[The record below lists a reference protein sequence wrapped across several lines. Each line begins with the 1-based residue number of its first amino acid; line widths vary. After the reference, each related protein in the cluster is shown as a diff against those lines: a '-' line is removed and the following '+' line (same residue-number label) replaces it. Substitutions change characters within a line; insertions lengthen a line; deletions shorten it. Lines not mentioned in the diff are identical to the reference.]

1 MKRLEKE
8 LLLLDLENANLDI
21 ERKHKKLDT
30 IIVYFLDEE
39 GDSFTPTPTP
49 PEEAQ
54 PVNVDEKVSGT
65 TSDENPENKEENKQ
79 KEEPKI
85 EEPLEDLENSPK
97 EDLLPQEIKTVYRKI
112 MMKTHPDKTKGKP
125 FEEEYEEFYKRAVK
139 AKNENDK
146 AEILYIA
153 YKLNVKEVFDVDDEH
168 FGNVRYKI
176 KTLEMKSTQMDNN
189 PFWVWYHTDNVAL
202 KNIMTQQ
209 IAKMRAKPK
218 K

>member
-1 MKRLEKE
+1 MKRIEKE
-8 LLLLDLENANLDI
+8 LLLIDLENANLDV
-21 ERKHKKLDT
+21 ERKYKKLDT

-39 GDSFTPTPTP
+39 QPEIPTPDP
-49 PEEAQ
+49 KEAAE
-54 PVNVDEKVSGT
+54 PVNIDEVVSGT
-65 TSDENPENKEENKQ
+65 TSDEKDPKIEEKEQ
-79 KEEPKI
+79 PKI
-85 EEPLEDLENSPK
+85 EEPTDDLENTPK

-112 MMKTHPDKTKGKP
+112 MMKTHPDKTKGKV

-139 AKNENDK
+139 AKNDNDK

-153 YKLNVKEVFDVDDEH
+153 YKLNIKEVFDVDDDH

-176 KTLEMKSTQMDNN
+176 KTLEMKSTQLDNN
-189 PFWVWYHTDNVAL
+189 PFWVWYHTDNRAL